1 MKVYDKKVA
10 IENQFTDWIN
20 SGDEER
26 YAKYGNVL
34 NMIEEAYEK
43 NRKINIARNYLNEAI
58 FQGAEILYFSYMM
71 NRRMENIPTE
81 DKFKRK
87 LIKEVKKDAKEF
99 YKNYD
104 SKIDEELLSS
114 MLEMYYYNVPK
125 NQHPSVFKK
134 IEQQLFGFKSLD
146 FDYYAQNVFRRSIFA
161 SKEKFF
167 DFLEN
172 PSKMKLERD
181 PAYVTMKSIYDYYM
195 ENHYQKRSKVRS
207 ILDEGN
213 RLFIAGLREMN
224 PDLVS
229 YPNANSTMRVTY
241 GNVGDYSPGDGAH
254 YDYFTTIDGIMEKED
269 PSDEEFIVPQKL
281 KELYELGEYVRYADK
296 DGNLRINF
304 ISNNDITGGNSGSPV
319 INAWG
324 EIVGTA
330 FDGNWKASGD
340 IALKMVFK
348 EQFLLISDIF
358 YL

>member
-1 MKVYDKKVA
+1 
-10 IENQFTDWIN
+10 
-20 SGDEER
+20 
-26 YAKYGNVL
+26 
-34 NMIEEAYEK
+34 
-43 NRKINIARNYLNEAI
+43 
-58 FQGAEILYFSYMM
+58 
-71 NRRMENIPTE
+71 
-81 DKFKRK
+81 
-87 LIKEVKKDAKEF
+87 
-99 YKNYD
+99 
-104 SKIDEELLSS
+104 

-167 DFLEN
+167 EFLEN

-181 PAYVTMKSIYDYYM
+181 PAFITMKSIYDYYM
-195 ENHYQKRSKVRS
+195 ENHYQKRSTVRS
-207 ILDEGN
+207 MLDEGN

-269 PSDEEFIVPQKL
+269 SSDDEFIVPQKL
-281 KELYELGEYVRYADK
+281 KELYEAGEYASIDK
-296 DGNLRINF
+296 DGNLRVNF

-319 INAWG
+319 INFR
-324 EIVGTA
+324 E
-330 FDGNWKASGD
+330 K
-340 IALKMVFK
+340 L
-348 EQFLLISDIF
+348 
-358 YL
+358 